1 MASCPEL
8 TRVNILGVGISA
20 INMAMALDQ
29 LACWIEQ
36 RQRVYVAVCA
46 VHPIVACQFDE
57 DHRALLNH
65 ANMVTP
71 DGMPLVFVSRIMGH
85 PHVDRVY
92 GPDLMLAFTE
102 RMAQRGYSSYYYG
115 GAEGVPELLAET
127 LTQRF
132 PGLKVVGTYSP
143 PFRAL
148 MPDEEQAII
157 DQINAAQP
165 DVVWVGL
172 GSPKQEFWMKKYR
185 ERLNAP
191 VLIGV
196 GAAFDFVTDR
206 KPQAP
211 RWMQRHALE
220 WVFRLWHEPRRLW
233 QRYVIYNPLFILYVL
248 LQLLGLRRIPLDD
261 QPDRS

>member
-1 MASCPEL
+1 MPCSEL

-20 INMAMALDQ
+20 INMPLALDQ
-29 LACWIEQ
+29 LACWIEE
-36 RQRVYVAVCA
+36 RQRVYVVVCP
-46 VHPIVACQFDE
+46 VHPIMASQFD
-57 DHRALLNH
+57 DHQRAALNG
-65 ANMVTP
+65 AAMVTP
-71 DGMPLVFVSRIMGH
+71 DGMPVVYVSRIMGH
-85 PHVDRVY
+85 RQVDRVY
-92 GPDLMLAFTE
+92 GPDLMLAFSAVL
-102 RMAQRGYSSYYYG
+102 AQRGYTSYYYG
-115 GAEGVPELLAET
+115 GAEGVPEQLAET
-127 LTQRF
+127 LTRRF
-132 PGLKVVGTYSP
+132 PGLKVAGTYSP

-148 MPDEEQAII
+148 MPDEEQAVI

-172 GSPKQEFWMKKYR
+172 GAPKQELWMAAMR

-196 GAAFDFVTDR
+196 GAAFDFLTGR

-220 WVFRLWHEPRRLW
+220 WVFRLAHEPRRLW
-233 QRYVIYNPLFILYVL
+233 QRYLLYNPLFILYVL

-261 QPDRS
+261 PPDRS